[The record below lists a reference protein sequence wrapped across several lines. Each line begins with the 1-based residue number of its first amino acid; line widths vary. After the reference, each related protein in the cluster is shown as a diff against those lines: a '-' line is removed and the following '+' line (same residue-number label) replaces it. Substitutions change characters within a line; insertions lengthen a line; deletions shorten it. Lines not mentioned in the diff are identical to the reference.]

1 MVVVVF
7 RVIGVIVRF
16 INVVGFGVW
25 VNVGIRVGVGGFF
38 NGDRFKVGFVLVVI
52 NLLKLIW

>member
-7 RVIGVIVRF
+7 GVISVFVRF
-16 INVVGFGVW
+16 IYVVGFGVW

>member
-7 RVIGVIVRF
+7 GVIGVFVRF
-16 INVVGFGVW
+16 IYVVGFGVW
-25 VNVGIRVGVGGFF
+25 VYVGIRVGVGGIF

>member
-7 RVIGVIVRF
+7 GVIGVIVRF

-25 VNVGIRVGVGGFF
+25 VNVGIRVGVGGIF

>member
-7 RVIGVIVRF
+7 GVISVFVRF
-16 INVVGFGVW
+16 IYVVGFGVW
-25 VNVGIRVGVGGFF
+25 VNVGIREGVGGFF